1 MQKILMRRKDEL
13 ETQLTRARGTDFSNA
28 RADVAG
34 IGTVVRAADLDTNEP
49 ETFTILGAWDSEPE
63 KGVISYL
70 SPVAQALLN
79 RKVGDEV
86 EFEVHGA
93 KHRHRIE
100 KIEPWKQAPANG
112 ASLQPVQPQASA

>member
-1 MQKILMRRKDEL
+1 VQ
-13 ETQLTRARGTDFSNA
+13 
-28 RADVAG
+28 
-34 IGTVVRAADLDTNEP
+34 AADLNTNEP

-100 KIEPWKQAPANG
+100 KIELWKLGNAN
-112 ASLQPVQPQASA
+112 ASSVRPSQPQTPAQI